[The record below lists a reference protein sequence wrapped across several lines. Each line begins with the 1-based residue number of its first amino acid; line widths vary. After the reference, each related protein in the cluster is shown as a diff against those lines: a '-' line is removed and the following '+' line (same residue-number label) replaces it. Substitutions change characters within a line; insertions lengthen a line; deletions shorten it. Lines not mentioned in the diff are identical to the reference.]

1 MKKFLLI
8 TCFTLTIIFFG
19 SIFQVFAQTS
29 GRNTTPQ
36 AMTPRQNT
44 PLAPVTPNANTA
56 PFQTGNTVPRSPNL
70 PVAPT
75 LGSQTTLQNPVQ
87 VGAGGTGST
96 SSTSGVTTSGVLNTT
111 NLGNLVNSAVDILR
125 NGLIPVLISLAVVI
139 LVKNALDYAAYT
151 DSNERKKM
159 QWKLIRS
166 FIGLIVLLSFWGI
179 LAILSNTLGLQ
190 DVGIPQ
196 LWTD

>member
-8 TCFTLTIIFFG
+8 TCFTLTIIVFG
-19 SIFQVFAQTS
+19 SISQVFAQTS
-29 GRNTTPQ
+29 GRNTPGV
-36 AMTPRQNT
+36 MTPRQNT
-44 PLAPVTPNANTA
+44 PLAPTTPDGNTV

-70 PVAPT
+70 PTVPT
-75 LGSQTTLQNPVQ
+75 LGSQSTVQNPVQ
-87 VGAGGTGST
+87 VGTGGTGST
-96 SSTSGVTTSGVLNTT
+96 AGTNGVTTSGVLDTT
-111 NLGNLVNSAVDILR
+111 NFGNFVKSAVDILR
-125 NGLIPVLISLAVVI
+125 NGLIPVLFSLAVVI

-166 FIGLIVLLSFWGI
+166 FIGLVVLLSFWGI